1 MIRAVI
7 GIFALALVGSLF
19 WGVIE
24 HLAAAAF
31 VGGLLLLGIL
41 PVSALF
47 FARVIYG
54 KAEQREGDAD
64 AQYAKLQYKLHLAE
78 QARAARER
86 GESWTPP
93 KGWDR

>member
-1 MIRAVI
+1 MIRAVV
-7 GIFALALVGSLF
+7 GIFALALTVSLF
-19 WGVIE
+19 WDLIE
-24 HLAAAAF
+24 QLFASFFLGA
-31 VGGLLLLGIL
+31 LLLLGIL

-47 FARVIYG
+47 FAQVIHG
-54 KAEQREGDAD
+54 KAAKREGDAD
-64 AQYAKLQYKLHLAE
+64 ADYAALQYKLHLAE